1 MIADLTDAIQ
11 MTKATKGNDAL
22 SVIEK
27 AENSKCDCL
36 VTDVIMLEMG
46 GKELAENLLKN
57 YPILK
62 ILFVSG
68 YT

>member
-27 AENSKCDCL
+27 AGHSKCDCL
-36 VTDVIMLEMG
+36 ATDVIMLEMG

-57 YPILK
+57 YPTLK